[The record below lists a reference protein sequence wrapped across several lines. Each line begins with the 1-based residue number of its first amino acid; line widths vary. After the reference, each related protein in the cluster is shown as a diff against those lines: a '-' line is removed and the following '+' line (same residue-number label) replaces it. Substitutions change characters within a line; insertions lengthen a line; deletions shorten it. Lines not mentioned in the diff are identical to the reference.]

1 MSDVE
6 IPSEEAEV
14 VRSRRGG
21 LTFDQIAERL
31 QLSPGTVYTLWVNG
45 NARTHLEHVD
55 ALRKT
60 EEDRL
65 DIAQAA
71 IWAKV
76 VRGEIPAVLALLRI
90 MERRAALL
98 GLDSTDEA
106 RGQGVTSDDFA
117 RLTAVLSDGPV
128 RDTPQP

>member
-1 MSDVE
+1 MSEIE
-6 IPSEEAEV
+6 IPGEETEV
-14 VRSRRGG
+14 VRMRRGG

-31 QLSPGTVYTLWVNG
+31 HMTPGAVYTAWVNG
-45 NARTHLEHVD
+45 NARTHLEHAD
-55 ALRKT
+55 AIRKT

-98 GLDSTDEA
+98 GLDSPEEA
-106 RGQGVTSDDFA
+106 RGEGVTSDEFA
-117 RLTAVLSDGPV
+117 RLTALVSDGPV
-128 RDTPQP
+128 RDTA